1 MTSQGGIVRDVS
13 LGSFHQVDS
22 LNMKYTCERPECELP
37 APARLCAFHN
47 LEVSILQEVFEM
59 AATAVEAT
67 PLAPPMALFD
77 EMPLCRHDG
86 AFGAC
91 YLTTDQ
97 HLPGFGSTPW
107 ELRAAVYSQGIPL
120 N

>member
-1 MTSQGGIVRDVS
+1 MTSQTGIANDVS
-13 LGSFHQVDS
+13 VGSRAGVDS
-22 LNMKYTCERPECELP
+22 SHMKYICERPDCQLP

-47 LEVSILQEVFEM
+47 LEVSILNEVFEM
-59 AATAVEAT
+59 AATAVEVT
-67 PLAPPMALFD
+67 PSPPLVLFD

-91 YLTTDQ
+91 YLTSEP
-97 HLPGFGSTPW
+97 HLPGFGDTPW
-107 ELRAAVYSQGIPL
+107 EMRAAIYSKGIPL